1 MTRIVVSMWTTLD
14 GYVAGPDDEMD
25 WLEPDDQMMT
35 YETALVTDADGLLLG
50 RVTHGDFAGS
60 WPAVARNDTEPP
72 AVRAYARRVDEMPK
86 IVVSRSGRTADW
98 ANTSRLDTID
108 AQTVA
113 RLKDGDD
120 GYLVVYGSLTLIAS
134 LQELDAID
142 EYHLLVHPT
151 AICQGKALFTS
162 PARLRLR
169 SAETFPSGVT
179 LMRHTPR

>member
-1 MTRIVVSMWTTLD
+1 VTRIVVSMWTTLD

-25 WLEPDDQMMT
+25 WLEPDDHMMA
-35 YETALVTDADGLLLG
+35 YETALVADADALLLG

-60 WPAVARNDTEPP
+60 WPAVARNEAEPP

-86 IVVSRSGRTADW
+86 IVVSRSGRITNW
-98 ANTSRLDTID
+98 ANTSHLDTLD

-113 RLKDGDD
+113 RLKNGAD
-120 GYLVVYGSLTLIAS
+120 GYLVVYGSLALIAS
-134 LQELDAID
+134 LQKLDAID

-151 AICQGKALFTS
+151 AICEGKALFTS
-162 PARLRLR
+162 PTRLRLH